1 MIFCFEGSGIMYEM
15 TIPKFIRDSLALYQ
29 DKEYIVYKNKR
40 YSFKEFEAYT
50 RRIAKGLIALGFRKG
65 DRLVLWLSNFPEWM
79 ALWFGCQRA
88 GIIPVPVNTRFRQHD
103 LTYVLQQSRAK
114 GIVIMGK
121 YLNIDY
127 PAIIEEMIP
136 EIREHEAGSWTSQQ
150 FPLLQWIISIEP
162 QCPYGALSLDQI
174 ERLGERLPDH
184 HLDAYEAKVYPEDIA
199 CILFTS
205 GTTSFPKSVLLSQS
219 QIIMNGFKAGD
230 RLGLTSD
237 DRFLTTLP
245 FFGSFMCLNAIFS
258 VTSHRGCFVLQD
270 HFDVQE
276 ALRLI
281 EEEKVTVIFGPDTVF
296 RDILNH
302 PDRQKRDLSSWKK
315 GMGAPIHRKTLEQ
328 LIREVGVT
336 HMVQGYGLTETS
348 AVCAIGESDDPMEV
362 RLSTVGR
369 PLPGIDIAIYDAEK
383 GVFLPPNE
391 RGEIVVKGPSIFLGY
406 EGKPLQTIQATLPGG
421 WFRTGDIGMMTSSGH
436 LVFLGRFKDMLKVGG
451 FSVAAQEIEQFLSA
465 FPEVEEA
472 AIVGLPDERLQEV
485 PAAFIKLLPGKRL
498 TEEEVVERCQQIANY
513 KRPRVVR
520 FVDDFPR
527 TQTGKVKKD
536 ELKKMLLDSNTHA

>member
-270 HFDVQE
+270 HFDAQE

>member
-1 MIFCFEGSGIMYEM
+1 MYEM

-270 HFDVQE
+270 HFDAQE